1 MNSTVRQSVK
11 SELLFVN
18 SEIQKANSAIAVEEA
33 KLQKL
38 RENLELRLGQKREL
52 EEFLEADNAPDA

>member
-11 SELLFVN
+11 SELFFVN
-18 SEIQKANSAIAVEEA
+18 NEIQKANSAIAVEEA

-52 EEFLEADNAPDA
+52 EEYLEADNASDA